1 VPTARA
7 STEVEPE
14 PVTMNLLFVD
24 DNRACIETL
33 VDIATSLGHATSVA
47 HDGAGCLALAGQM
60 HFDRIFLDISLPD
73 ADGREIC
80 SRIRAGGP
88 SSTSR
93 IIAMT
98 GHADV
103 VECSGETDFDG
114 FLLKPI
120 SLQAL
125 ELFLLTQ

>member
-1 VPTARA
+1 
-7 STEVEPE
+7 
-14 PVTMNLLFVD
+14 MNLLFVD
-24 DNRACIETL
+24 DNHACVETL
-33 VDIATSLGHATSVA
+33 VDIASGLGHTAAVA
-47 HDGAGCLALAGQM
+47 HDGAACLALTSSE

-80 SRIRAGGP
+80 SAIRAAGP
-88 SSTSR
+88 SSDAR

-98 GHADV
+98 GHTDF
-103 VECSGETDFDG
+103 VEGSGDTDFDG

-125 ELFLLTQ
+125 ELFLLSR